1 MKHKILLLIVAL
13 LLLLCLISCTEHT
26 EHEKGKN
33 IERDEKYHWY
43 PCEMSGCDYKL
54 EKEEHTWDKGT
65 VTVKPLVGSNGVKTY
80 TCTKCGYSQKTE
92 IKALFN
98 KSEWEKA
105 INSSSFKNST
115 IVFSETFKV
124 ENEVKRQYYIEANG
138 NTMYY
143 TITTYE
149 NGIETDYMGMY
160 IEEALCWRY
169 DSSTDTKG
177 VMGLV
182 GSDDVINADNLL
194 VNYGIDIL
202 PYYTSFAYNYEKG
215 RYEAENLEI
224 GNTEFKS
231 ISVEFTDGKI
241 SALECEIND
250 QASLTLKFSIY
261 DYGKTVPKK
270 PKN

>member
-1 MKHKILLLIVAL
+1 MKYKSLLLIIVVSL
-13 LLLLCLISCTEHT
+13 LLSLISCGEHT
-26 EHEKGKN
+26 HEKGEELKSDN
-33 IERDEKYHWY
+33 ANHWY
-43 PCEMSGCDYKL
+43 LCKRIGCDYKFPA
-54 EKEEHTWDKGT
+54 EAHTWDKGE
-65 VTVKPLVGSNGVKTY
+65 VTVKPIVGSSGVKTY

-115 IVFSETFKV
+115 IVFSEVFKG
-124 ENEVKRQYYIEANG
+124 ETEQKRQYYIEANG
-138 NTMYY
+138 STMYY
-143 TITTYE
+143 TIITYE
-149 NGIETDYMGMY
+149 NGTETDYMGMY
-160 IEEALCWRY
+160 IEETLCWRY

-194 VNYGIDIL
+194 KNYGIDVL
-202 PYYTSFAYNYEKG
+202 AYYTSFAYNYENG
-215 RYEAENLEI
+215 RYEAENLKI

-250 QASLTLKFSIY
+250 QASLSLKFSIY